1 MPRDIHIDK
10 ILDLYTIVETKMK
23 NRKNW
28 GKTVVLNVHNE
39 FLEVAQIEEY
49 VSDAL
54 MAGDPLECRVVTN
67 DCIILMDTVVY
78 NIKLVSSSIVLKI
91 INVQKLDNVRKHKR
105 YEVNLS
111 GSFHKSDDMHEKYI
125 IVNNVSQNGMCIIT
139 KDKLCRG
146 DNIEVSIKCS
156 DGCFVSLECAVLWV
170 TRTEGNYFCGLSI
183 TYMDYRSKAIYR
195 SLIKKLQ
202 NKEQRITH
210 KLQEGA
216 NILLKVKE

>member
-1 MPRDIHIDK
+1 VNQRGDIMPRDIHIDK

-125 IVNNVSQNGMCIIT
+125 IVI
-139 KDKLCRG
+139 
-146 DNIEVSIKCS
+146 
-156 DGCFVSLECAVLWV
+156 
-170 TRTEGNYFCGLSI
+170 
-183 TYMDYRSKAIYR
+183 
-195 SLIKKLQ
+195 
-202 NKEQRITH
+202 
-210 KLQEGA
+210 QEGYHLWQSFA
-216 NILLKVKE
+216 MAQPEQQAPHELL